1 MGDNGIVNDPHKIE
15 SEAPMELVTLI
26 RPDWIS
32 AFANCVV
39 AASVVY
45 VARQAKAAID
55 SSVEARKQVKVA
67 ADTLQEMQN
76 QAAAEHERAR
86 RETAA
91 QLLREWHEGLSAGQ
105 PSARYIVET
114 FTLDQCRD
122 MQRYKTITIPPQHFH
137 TVRTAMKGATGAE
150 VQDSEE
156 GENIVL
162 GPERVFQLGLMC
174 HKFLTSLEVM
184 LIAWR
189 NHTADRETIEQQLM
203 FLVKPELG
211 YYLLKTF
218 RESMGGVGAYPNT
231 HAFVQRILEL
241 KTAIPPEK
249 DPPYVSNKREA

>member
-1 MGDNGIVNDPHKIE
+1 MVSLSPE
-15 SEAPMELVTLI
+15 
-26 RPDWIS
+26 WIS
-32 AFANCVV
+32 ALANCVV

-55 SSVEARKQVKVA
+55 SAVEARRQVKVA

-91 QLLREWHEGLSAGQ
+91 HLLREWHDGLSAGQ

-114 FTLDQCRD
+114 FTIDQCRD
-122 MQRYKTITIPPQHFH
+122 MQRYKTVTIPAQHFH
-137 TVRTAMKGATGAE
+137 TVRTAMKGIPGAE
-150 VQDSEE
+150 VQDLEE
-156 GENIVL
+156 GKDIVL

-189 NHTADRETIEQQLM
+189 NHTADRDTIEQQLM

-218 RESMGGVGAYPNT
+218 RDSMGGVAAYPNT

-241 KTAIPPEK
+241 KTAVPPEQTA
-249 DPPYVSNKREA
+249 PYAPVKREA